1 MNNVKDPVLLASDKK
16 VLMILLA
23 HIPFVA
29 FLAPIGYDTFNF
41 AVPMTLVIIALSLIS
56 YFVLRGTRG
65 FGILTGVFLMLFSA
79 TLIQTQMGR
88 IEMHFHIFVALA
100 FLLIYK
106 DWLVVV
112 VAAGVGAVHHL
123 LLTYLQLNQVE
134 VAGMPIMLFS
144 YDCSWSLTFLH
155 ALFVVVESAVL
166 IYYSVMMRREED
178 VSNSLMN
185 TINQVSEKSN
195 FSVRIADHA
204 EHPSVIATNKLFTSI
219 QSSFEEINGVMNAIS
234 KGQFNERV
242 NKEFTGDLNTLK
254 NAVNGSAESVTNTM
268 ESLETLME
276 GIYNGDFSV
285 RLDEKVEGE
294 LKTKVDR
301 SMASLQQTIRSISEV
316 MDKSA
321 HGDFSARVEVECKG
335 ELHDLKASVNDSINT
350 IEIALTE
357 INLVA
362 NRLQQGNLTTLVS
375 GSYDGQIAQLQEAL
389 NSSISQLNKMMDE
402 ILNSTNEFEASVTEL
417 NAGNQNLNNRT
428 QNQAASLEETAA
440 SMEELTSTIQA
451 NTENSQEAS
460 QIAGS
465 ASREANSSVSL
476 LEQTNSAMEA
486 IKNSSEEIENIVSL
500 IDSIAFQTNLLALNA
515 AVEAARAGEQGRGFA
530 VVAGEVRNLA
540 QKSAEAAKDI
550 KGLIE
555 KSRLQVDKGA
565 ALVSQS
571 TETFKAL
578 NVQISQ
584 VSDRVTEIA
593 AASSDQ
599 AKGVNQVSDAVQ
611 SMDQITQQ
619 NAALVEEATALT
631 ETIQEKSKA
640 LNNLAK
646 NFETD
651 SDLLLIEN
659 KK

>member
-1 MNNVKDPVLLASDKK
+1 MSHARDPRLLDIDKK
-16 VLMILLA
+16 VLLILLA
-23 HIPFVA
+23 HIPFVVL
-29 FLAPIGYDTFNF
+29 LAPIGYDTYSF
-41 AVPMTLVIIALSLIS
+41 AIPMTILIVALALVS

-65 FGILTGVFLMLFSA
+65 FGIIAATCLMLFSA

-88 IEMHFHIFVALA
+88 IEMHFHIFATLA

-106 DWLVVV
+106 DWLNVV
-112 VAAGVGAVHHL
+112 VAAGVIAVHHVI
-123 LLTYLQLNQVE
+123 LTYLQLNQVE
-134 VAGMPIMLFS
+134 VAGSPIMIFS
-144 YDCSWSLTFLH
+144 YDCSWSVMFIH
-155 ALFVVVESAVL
+155 ALFVVIEAAVL
-166 IYYSVMMRREED
+166 IYIAVSMKKEERISD
-178 VSNSLMN
+178 EISATV
-185 TINQVSEKSN
+185 NQVSADSN
-195 FSVRIADHA
+195 FSARITAYE
-204 EHPSVIATNKLFTSI
+204 EHPSVIATNKLLGSI
-219 QSSFEEINGVMNAIS
+219 QSAFEEINGVMKAIS

-254 NAVNGSAESVTNTM
+254 NAVNDSAGSVTHTM
-268 ESLETLME
+268 DSLEVLME

-285 RLDEKVEGE
+285 RLNEKVEGE
-294 LKTKVDR
+294 LKIKVDR

-321 HGDFSARVEVECKG
+321 HGDFSERIEVECKG
-335 ELHDLKASVNDSINT
+335 ELHDLKTSVNDSINT

-357 INLVA
+357 INQVA

-375 GSYDGQIAQLQEAL
+375 GNYDGQIAELQGAL
-389 NSSISQLNKMMDE
+389 NSSISQLNKMMNE
-402 ILNSTNEFEASVTEL
+402 ILNSTHEFEASVTEL
-417 NAGNQNLNNRT
+417 NTGNQNLNNRT

-565 ALVSQS
+565 TLVSQS
-571 TETFKAL
+571 TDTFKAL
-578 NVQISQ
+578 NVQIGQ

-593 AASSDQ
+593 AASADQ
-599 AKGVNQVSDAVQ
+599 AKGVSQVSDAVQ

-631 ETIQEKSKA
+631 ETIQEKSKN
-640 LNNLAK
+640 LNNLAQ

-651 SDLLLIEN
+651 GNLLLIEN